1 MIGPILRQWRGIRGM
16 SQLELANEAA
26 VSARHVS
33 FMESG
38 RSRPSPEMVARLAE
52 ALGLP
57 LRDRNAMMM
66 AAGFA
71 PRFGESDWDSPELA
85 EIRAAARL
93 ILSNHDPHPA
103 IVLDGSFTVLDGNAG
118 AWALLGSGV
127 RPEILPNLIDLVFS
141 PGPLRAGIGN
151 WPEVAAYLLHRLRE
165 GTRLRGM
172 HSAVGKKYRQALA
185 SPGVAELSALPSGAE
200 ASVLLPVIFTRD
212 GVTTRWFTTVTS
224 FGAPQDALAEEI
236 VIEQFHPA

>member
-16 SQLELANEAA
+16 SQLDLANEAE

-38 RSRPSPEMVARLAE
+38 RSRPSPEMVLRLAE

-71 PRFGESDWDSPELA
+71 PRFGDSDWNSDELA
-85 EIRAAARL
+85 EIRAAAGL
-93 ILSNHDPHPA
+93 ILANHAPYPA

-118 AWALLGSGV
+118 AWALLGQGH
-127 RPEILPNLIDLVFS
+127 RPDTLPNLIDLVFS
-141 PGPLRAGIGN
+141 PGPVRQGIEN
-151 WPEVAAYLLHRLRE
+151 WPDVAAYLLHRLRE

-172 HSAVGKKYRQALA
+172 HSTVGQKYRQALA
-185 SPGVAELSALPSGAE
+185 SPGTRDITVRLSSGGG
-200 ASVLLPVIFTRD
+200 VLLPVVFTRD
-212 GVTTRWFTTVTS
+212 GVTTRWFTTLTS
-224 FGAPQDALAEEI
+224 FGGAQNALAEEI